1 MHGYSFREM
10 AHGVLERVLV
20 NQDQMIDGVTGTHAS
35 VPLPLK
41 SVRNVRDLG
50 GYPFTAENGACGVTA
65 FRAFVRAGSLRG
77 ISAGDIEAL
86 RQYGVRRIVD
96 LRSPFELKHMPDDFS
111 RGRRYDFEYVSVPM
125 LDQLNSNG
133 FGDALPERMSDVYIQ
148 LMDEDADDI
157 RAAMEALDGEGAS
170 LFHCRAGKDRTGVIA
185 MLLLGLAGVDDDFIV
200 ADYEVSDRYMGHGL
214 QAQRLLVSLV
224 LRKRAP
230 KCLFESNPEEM
241 RQALAHLHTTYGTA
255 RTYLHQK
262 AACDPNLL
270 DRITRKLQG
279 TSN

>member
-1 MHGYSFREM
+1 M
-10 AHGVLERVLV
+10 AQ
-20 NQDQMIDGVTGTHAS
+20 NQITDGAIDTHAS

-41 SVRNVRDLG
+41 SIRSVRDLG
-50 GYPFTAENGACGVTA
+50 GYPFTAADGACGTTA

-86 RQYGVRRIVD
+86 RQYGVRRIID
-96 LRSPFELKHMPDDFS
+96 LRSPFELKYQGDAFS
-111 RGRRYDFEYVSVPM
+111 KGKRTDFEYVSVPM
-125 LDQLNSNG
+125 LDQLNSSG

-148 LMDEDADDI
+148 LLDEDADDI
-157 RAAMEALDGEGAS
+157 SRVMTALDGDGAS
-170 LFHCRAGKDRTGVIA
+170 LFHCRAGKDRTGVVA
-185 MLLLGLAGVDDDFIV
+185 MLLLGLTGVDDDHIV
-200 ADYEVSDRYMGHGL
+200 ADYEASARYMGHGL

-241 RQALAHLHTTYGTA
+241 LRALAHLHTTYGNA
-255 RTYLHQK
+255 RTYLEQK
-262 AACDPNLL
+262 AGCDSTLL
-270 DRITRKLQG
+270 DRLTHKLQG